1 MNTKV
6 AIYSGVV
13 PSTTFIENLIDAVA
27 SRGCLVYIF
36 GRSKKKNDYENQK
49 AIILTHP
56 RKNWKLLFFVLY
68 NKALLRMKFGDRY
81 KKLKQH
87 IKSKETTHKLRMI
100 MWLKYLPV
108 VMNLPDIFHIQWAK
122 NLDEWMFLKELFGVR
137 IVLSLRGTHIKYS
150 PLANKV
156 LAESYRK
163 NFPKVDGFHAVS
175 KDIALTASRYGAISQ
190 KTRIIYTGIDL
201 GSISQIQHE
210 KNYNPSPVMKIISVG
225 RMKWIKGY
233 HMALDAL
240 KLLKDKGIRFHYTI
254 IAKGDAEELL
264 YQVDDLKLA
273 DFISILPGI
282 PQQEVFR
289 KMKESDLLLI
299 PSFDEG
305 IANVAL
311 EAMAIGLP
319 VMSSD
324 CGGMNEVVKQNETGY
339 IFKNRNVLDLSNKL
353 EAFRIETSDKISY
366 VTGNARKYVNHQHS
380 MEQLGR
386 EMTIFYHHLMN
397 PITKS

>member
-27 SRGCLVYIF
+27 SRGCMVYIF
-36 GRSKKKNDYENQK
+36 GHSKKKSGYENQK
-49 AIILTHP
+49 AIVLTHP

-68 NKALLRMKFGDRY
+68 NQALLRMKSGARY
-81 KKLKQH
+81 KKLDRH
-87 IKSKETTHKLRMI
+87 IKAKGLSRKMRMI
-100 MWLKYLPV
+100 LWLKYLPV

-150 PLANKV
+150 PLANKE
-156 LAESYRK
+156 LAESYFK

-175 KDIALTASRYGAISQ
+175 KDIAVTAARYGAVSQ
-190 KTRIIYTGIDL
+190 KTRVIYTGINL
-201 GSISQIQHE
+201 GEISQIQHE
-210 KNYNPSPVMKIISVG
+210 KNYAPVPVLKIISVG

-240 KLLKDKGIRFHYTI
+240 KILKEKGIRFHYTI

-264 YQVDDLKLA
+264 YQVDDLGLA
-273 DFISILPGI
+273 DFITILPGI
-282 PQQEVFR
+282 PQYEVFQ

-324 CGGMNEVVKQNETGY
+324 CGGMSEVVKHNQTGY
-339 IFKNRNVLDLSNKL
+339 LFKNRNVIDLSCKV
-353 EAFRIETSDKISY
+353 ESFRNEPVEKIASVVDNAHQY
-366 VTGNARKYVNHQHS
+366 VYQHHS
-380 MEQLGR
+380 MEILGR
-386 EMTIFYHHLMN
+386 DMTIFYHHLMN
-397 PITKS
+397 PTAKS